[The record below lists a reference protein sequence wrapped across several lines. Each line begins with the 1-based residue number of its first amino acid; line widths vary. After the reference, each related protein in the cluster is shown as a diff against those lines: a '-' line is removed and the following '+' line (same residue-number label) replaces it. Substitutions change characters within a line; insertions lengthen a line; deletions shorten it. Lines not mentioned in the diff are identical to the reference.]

1 VTQNKVIVDFFP
13 TNTAKPFSSDVAS
26 MGQILE
32 FLRPTDSFDPEVLEI
47 LGNAYDMAMAALH
60 DAGQPEVVREVFARR
75 IIRAAKKGECDPAKL
90 CGIALS
96 AFNSDRLI
104 R

>member
-1 VTQNKVIVDFFP
+1 MRLLGIGAD
-13 TNTAKPFSSDVAS
+13 SAS

-32 FLRPTDSFDPEVLEI
+32 FLRPTDSFDPEVLEV
-47 LGNAYDMAMAALH
+47 LGKPMTWRWRLCMTR
-60 DAGQPEVVREVFARR
+60 GSQRSCREVIARR